1 MKRLR
6 DNQYFHLGTMILAV
20 ITISILLLAVVL
32 NFSSF
37 MAVVKTVFG
46 AFSPVI
52 SGAVF
57 AYLLNPLMNFLDK
70 RLYPALLR
78 RKMPERKAY
87 KLSRVASL
95 IFALLFALVLVYEF
109 FSMLLPQL
117 VESITG
123 IINNLS
129 TYYADAEKFVLG
141 FLADNP
147 DLSAQA
153 DKLMEQF
160 YQFLEGWFNPDLLS
174 NINSIFASVTSSV
187 LSVIRTLLNLLI
199 GVVAAVYILWSR
211 DRFLAQAKKIAV
223 ATMSQ
228 ERADR
233 FFDLG
238 RRIHKVFSGFIIG
251 KLVDSLIIGVLCYI
265 GALILR
271 FPYPALVATVV
282 GATNVIPFFGPFI
295 GAIPCAF
302 LILLVDPL
310 KCLYFVIFIFGLQQ
324 LDGNVI
330 GPRILG
336 DTIGI
341 SGFWVLVSIT
351 VAGSLFGFA
360 GMLLGVPVFAVLYM
374 LLSETVADRL
384 RRKKRPVETAAY
396 RGLQKVEDLGFAAEQ
411 EVEQAELSEK

>member
-6 DNQYFHLGTMILAV
+6 DNQYFHLGMMILTL
-20 ITISILLLAVVL
+20 ITISIILLAIVL

-37 MAVVKTVFG
+37 LAVVKTILG
-46 AFSPVI
+46 AFSPVV

-57 AYLLNPLMNFLDK
+57 AYLLNPLMNFMDR

-78 RKMPERKAY
+78 RKMDEKKAY
-87 KLSRVASL
+87 KLSRVLSL
-95 IFALLFALVLVYEF
+95 IFALLFALVMLYEF

-117 VESITG
+117 YESIVG

-129 TYYADAEKFVLG
+129 TYYGDAEKWVLS

-147 DLSAQA
+147 DLSAQV
-153 DKLMEQF
+153 DKLMERF
-160 YQFLEGWFNPDLLS
+160 YQFLQGYINPDLLG
-174 NINSIFASVTSSV
+174 NINSIFTSVTSSV
-187 LSVIRTLLNLLI
+187 LSVVRSLLDLLI

-211 DRFLAQAKKIAV
+211 DRFLAQIKKIAV
-223 ATMSQ
+223 ASMSQ
-228 ERADR
+228 SKADR

-265 GALILR
+265 GALILS
-271 FPYPALVATVV
+271 FPYPALIATVV
-282 GATNVIPFFGPFI
+282 GVTNVIPFFGPFI

-310 KCLYFVIFIFGLQQ
+310 KCLYFIIFIFGLQQ

-351 VAGSLFGFA
+351 VAGNLFGFT

-374 LLSETVADRL
+374 LLSEIVAEKL
-384 RRKKRPVETAAY
+384 RKKHRPVETAAY
-396 RGLQKVEDLGFAAEQ
+396 RGLKQVSDLDRYAQQ
-411 EVEQAELSEK
+411 EEGTSPETDG

>member
-6 DNQYFHLGTMILAV
+6 DNQYFHLGLMLLVV
-20 ITISILLLAVVL
+20 ISVSILLLAIVL
-32 NFSSF
+32 NFQSF
-37 MAVVKTVFG
+37 MTVVKTIFG

-57 AYLLNPLMNFLDK
+57 AYLLNPLMNFMDR

-78 RKMPERKAY
+78 RKMPEKKAY
-87 KLSRVASL
+87 RLSRVLSL
-95 IFALLFALVLVYEF
+95 IFALLFALVLIYEF

-117 VESITG
+117 TESITG
-123 IINNLS
+123 IFNNMS
-129 TYYADAEKFVLG
+129 TYYADAEKWVLG

-147 DLSAQA
+147 TLSAQV

-160 YQFLEGWFNPDLLS
+160 YQFLEDWINPDLFG
-174 NINSIFASVTSSV
+174 NINSIFTSVTSSV
-187 LSVIRTLLNLLI
+187 ISVIRSVLNLLI

-211 DRFLAQAKKIAV
+211 DRFLAQTKKIAV
-223 ATMSQ
+223 ALLPQ
-228 ERADR
+228 HRADH

-238 RRIHKVFSGFIIG
+238 RKIHRVFSSFIIG

-271 FPYPALVATVV
+271 FPYPALIATVV
-282 GATNVIPFFGPFI
+282 GVTNVIPFFGPFI
-295 GAIPCAF
+295 GAVPCAF

-351 VAGSLFGFA
+351 VAGSLFGFT

-374 LLSETVADRL
+374 LLSETVAERL
-384 RRKKRPVETAAY
+384 RRKKCPVSTAAY
-396 RGLQKVEDLGFAAEQ
+396 VGLQRVEDLKNQPEQ
-411 EVEQAELSEK
+411 EENRSDTQSK

>member
-6 DNQYFHLGTMILAV
+6 DNQYFHLGMMILTL
-20 ITISILLLAVVL
+20 ITISIILLAIVL

-37 MAVVKTVFG
+37 LAVVKTILG
-46 AFSPVI
+46 AFSPVV

-57 AYLLNPLMNFLDK
+57 AYLLNPLMNFMDR

-78 RKMPERKAY
+78 RKMGEKKAY
-87 KLSRVASL
+87 KLSRVLSL
-95 IFALLFALVLVYEF
+95 IFALLFALVLLYEF

-117 VESITG
+117 YESIVG

-129 TYYADAEKFVLG
+129 TYYGDAEKWILG

-147 DLSAQA
+147 DLSAQV

-160 YQFLEGWFNPDLLS
+160 YQFLEGYINPDLLG
-174 NINSIFASVTSSV
+174 NINSIFTSVTSSV
-187 LSVIRTLLNLLI
+187 LSVVRSLLDLLI

-211 DRFLAQAKKIAV
+211 DRFLAQIKKIAV
-223 ATMSQ
+223 ASMSQ
-228 ERADR
+228 AKADR

-238 RRIHKVFSGFIIG
+238 RRIHKVFSSFIIG

-271 FPYPALVATVV
+271 FPYPALIATVV
-282 GATNVIPFFGPFI
+282 GVTNVIPFFGPFI

-310 KCLYFVIFIFGLQQ
+310 KCLYFIIFIFGLQQ

-351 VAGSLFGFA
+351 VAGNLFGFT
-360 GMLLGVPVFAVLYM
+360 GMVLGVPVFAVLYM
-374 LLSETVADRL
+374 LLSEIVAEKL
-384 RRKKRPVETAAY
+384 RRKHRPVETAAY
-396 RGLQKVEDLGFAAEQ
+396 RGLKQVSDLDSYVQQ
-411 EVEQAELSEK
+411 EEGTNPETDG